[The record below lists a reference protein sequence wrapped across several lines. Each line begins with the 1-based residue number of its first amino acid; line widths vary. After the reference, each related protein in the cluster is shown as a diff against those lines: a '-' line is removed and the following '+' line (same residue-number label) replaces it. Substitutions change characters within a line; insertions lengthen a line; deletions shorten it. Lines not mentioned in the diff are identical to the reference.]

1 MKKLLVLLA
10 ILLVITGF
18 AGCNKK
24 EKEYTD
30 GTIVLKLTDDFEEQ
44 QDDEYDYSLQSGE
57 VLILCSHADKKFLE
71 ENSVSD
77 ITLDE
82 FTRFFSEG
90 ETLLLDR
97 KFKGYN
103 VFSYEAAVSNTTYY
117 YLIGVYETNDGFW
130 LVNFVCDTSDTKKYE
145 AKFLDWAG
153 QVTFK

>member
-1 MKKLLVLLA
+1 
-10 ILLVITGF
+10 
-18 AGCNKK
+18 
-24 EKEYTD
+24 
-30 GTIVLKLTDDFEEQ
+30 
-44 QDDEYDYSLQSGE
+44 
-57 VLILCSHADKKFLE
+57 KKFLE

-82 FTRFFSEG
+82 FTEFFSEG

-153 QVTFK
+153 KVTFK

>member
-1 MKKLLVLLA
+1 MKRLLVLLA

-30 GTIVLKLTDDFEEQ
+30 GTIVLKLTNDFDEQSDD
-44 QDDEYDYSLQSGE
+44 DYDYVLQSSD
-57 VLILCSHADKKFLE
+57 VLVLCSHADKQFLE

-77 ITLDE
+77 ISLDE
-82 FTRFFSEG
+82 FTSFFSDG

-97 KFKGYN
+97 KFNGYN
-103 VFSYEAAVSNTTYY
+103 VFSYEAEVESTKYY

-130 LVNFVCDTSDTKKYE
+130 LVNFICDAANTSKYE

-153 QVTFK
+153 KVTFK